1 MPSESETMYA
11 KKIVK
16 VLDSEIEVLVLEPK
30 SKGPPRLLMVSASV
44 LSAIA
49 GADGSHGLARATIL
63 N

>member
-1 MPSESETMYA
+1 MYA

-49 GADGSHGLARATIL
+49 GAGGSHGLARATIL